1 MSYLCKIMMNKKSA
15 GHLSILAANIFFG
28 LNNPVSRS
36 LMPEIVD
43 PIVMTSFRIGGG
55 MFLFWLASF
64 FIKKEKVPLR
74 DIFLYFGA
82 AFFAL
87 TINQFPF
94 IIGLSKT
101 GAIEASIIVTMLPLI
116 SMLLAALI
124 LKEPITLLK
133 AIGVLVG
140 ASGALLLVM
149 NSHSTSGGSSSI
161 EGNLLVFLAVVSFS
175 LYLTLFKNL
184 ISKYSVITSMKWM
197 FLFGVIQ
204 AVPFAYKPFQNTDFT
219 LLNSDTWLK
228 IGYVVIFATF
238 LSYIL
243 VAMAQKALRP
253 TTLSMY
259 NYLQP
264 IVASIAAVIIG
275 IDVLGVDKILS
286 ALLVFSGVYIVTQSK
301 SRAQL
306 EAEKNGVPVDK
317 EAVGN

>member
-1 MSYLCKIMMNKKSA
+1 MINNKHI
-15 GHLSILAANIFFG
+15 GHLSIFAANIFFG

-36 LMPEIVD
+36 LVPETVD

-55 MFLFWLASF
+55 MLLFWVASF
-64 FIKKEKVPLR
+64 FFKNEKVPFR
-74 DIFLYFGA
+74 DILKYFGA

-87 TINQFPF
+87 TINQYPF

-116 SMLLAALI
+116 SMLLAALF
-124 LKEPITLLK
+124 LKEPITLMK
-133 AIGVLVG
+133 ATGVLVG
-140 ASGALLLVM
+140 ASGALLLVL
-149 NSHSTSGGSSSI
+149 NSHSNSNGASSI
-161 EGNLLVFLAVVSFS
+161 EGNLLVLAAVVSFA

-184 ISKYSVITSMKWM
+184 ITRYSVITSMKWI
-197 FLFGVIQ
+197 FLFGAIQ
-204 AVPFAYKPFQNTDFT
+204 AVPFVFKPMESADYSIF
-219 LLNSDTWLK
+219 SSETWLK
-228 IGYVVIFATF
+228 IAYVVVIATF

-243 VAMAQKALRP
+243 VAVAQKALRP

-275 IDVLGVDKILS
+275 IDVLGIDKILS
-286 ALLVFSGVYIVTQSK
+286 AILVFSGVYIVTQSK

-306 EAEKNGVPVDK
+306 EAEKKGVPVDK
-317 EAVGN
+317 DAVGN